1 MAFSEELRESIDNYV
16 NQHLP
21 DEYWFENYFDY
32 ISDRTLSKRLSEQF
46 KAIRYIYKLLEG
58 LQPDDYLMKAQV
70 RIQIIYYASIY
81 EAVIHHILFD
91 VLNDRKEVIDLCLI
105 ENYKRI
111 SVSKE
116 LDNLEHDG
124 KKIYTVFKD
133 SSARDKNQIRFE
145 YKMDAAVQL
154 GLIESE
160 LGAELKM
167 IYTLRNAIHLHAEIR
182 KGIYYEIEMSRLA
195 YRRMK
200 VFREQIIQ
208 GLSKFEN
215 YNG

>member
-1 MAFSEELRESIDNYV
+1 MAFSKEIQENIYKYV

-32 ISDRTLSKRLSEQF
+32 ISDTQLSKRLAEEF

-58 LQPDDYLMKAQV
+58 MQADDYLKIAQV

-91 VLNDRKEVIDLCLI
+91 VLNERQEVKDLYLT

-111 SVSKE
+111 SVNKD

-124 KKIYTVFKD
+124 KKIFTVFKD
-133 SSARDKNQIRFE
+133 TFTRDINQIRFE
-145 YKMDAAVQL
+145 NKVDVSVQL
-154 GLIESE
+154 GLIEST
-160 LGAELKM
+160 LGAELKT

-182 KGIYYEIEMSRLA
+182 KGINYEIEMSLLA

-200 VFREQIIQ
+200 IFREQITE
-208 GLSKFEN
+208 GLNKL
-215 YNG
+215 GI